1 MSFLESCT
9 QEESKND
16 DEVAASALLTLA
28 STVQLCE
35 NDARIK
41 DNIKQDI
48 HDGYI
53 PNSNRTKRYLL
64 KFINGTVQLNI
75 VIE

>member
-1 MSFLESCT
+1 MSFWDTCT
-9 QEESKND
+9 EESKD
-16 DEVAASALLTLA
+16 YDEVAASALLTLA
-28 STVQLCE
+28 SNVQLCE
-35 NDARIK
+35 NDASIM